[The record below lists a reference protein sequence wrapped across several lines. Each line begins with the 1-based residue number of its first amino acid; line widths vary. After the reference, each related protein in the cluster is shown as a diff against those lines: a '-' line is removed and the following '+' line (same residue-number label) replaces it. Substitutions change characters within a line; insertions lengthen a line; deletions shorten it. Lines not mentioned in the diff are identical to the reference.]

1 MLMGDSLATRITA
14 ILLGSVFALALLVGV
29 AVLWP
34 KAHGSGEGLFQLP
47 LPEETVAIVEALEAS
62 PPAARPLVL
71 KALNTSTASVHL
83 EPNFPPVPLGL
94 RRAREMEWMFGHY
107 SSILGGRPF
116 RVDMR
121 AGPFS
126 AILPF
131 GGDAART
138 SVRLS
143 VGLRD
148 GSVLVIDRRPSA
160 LIRNYI
166 ARAAIAAGAA
176 ALVLIAG
183 LLLAIRQT
191 ARPVARLAFAARQF
205 SIDGTAPDLPLNG
218 PRELQDLSSAFNE
231 MQHRIRGL
239 VEDRTRVLA
248 AIAHDLRTY
257 LTRLRLRIDFIDAED
272 QRRKA
277 VQDIEEMSLLLDD
290 TLLFAQQVAKPDV
303 EGGALDVMTELLAVV
318 ALRCEIGE
326 DVTLEN
332 SDTTPSIFA
341 QCSPTTFRRMLANL
355 LDNAIRYGGAARIG
369 LASTTD
375 RVSVSVE
382 DDGPGV
388 PEDQL
393 ARLLKPFER
402 MEDSRDRATGGAG
415 LGLAIVKALAESV
428 GGTLQIVNRVPV
440 GLRAVIQLSVIAAV
454 PTD

>member
-14 ILLGSVFALALLVGV
+14 ILLGSVFALALLVGA

-34 KAHGSGEGLFQLP
+34 KAHTNGEGLFQLP
-47 LPEETVAIVEALEAS
+47 VPEETVAIVEALEAS

-94 RRAREMEWMFGHY
+94 RRAREMEWMFAHY

-218 PRELQDLSSAFNE
+218 PRELRDLSAAFNE

-257 LTRLRLRIDFIDAED
+257 LTRFRLRADFIDAED
-272 QRRKA
+272 QRRRA

-303 EGGALDVMTELLAVV
+303 EGGALDVMAELLAVV
-318 ALRCEIGE
+318 SLRWEIGE
-326 DVTLEN
+326 DVTLEDSETN
-332 SDTTPSIFA
+332 PSIFA

-369 LASTTD
+369 LVCTTD
-375 RVSVSVE
+375 QVSVSVE

-402 MEDSRDRATGGAG
+402 IEDSRDRATGGAG

-428 GGTLQIVNRVPV
+428 GGNLQIVNRVPA
-440 GLRAVIQLSVIAAV
+440 GLRAVIQLRVIAAV
-454 PTD
+454 PMD